1 MIPYERTDK
10 GLAAQAHWEKR
21 HAKEGILFH
30 DHFERFFT
38 THFRLPRSFYRG
50 KRVLDVGCGPRGS
63 LEWLTGAALRI
74 GLDPLAHGYRRFGT
88 GRHRMIY
95 VASRAEALPFTD
107 ASFDVVSSFN
117 SLDHVDD
124 LRATVSEIRR
134 ILAPCGSF
142 LLLTDIRHEPTIL
155 EPTVFDWDV
164 VQALSDA
171 FEALDVRHYERSV
184 EGVYRSVE
192 AGAAYDHANTAR
204 RMGVLS
210 AHLRKRDGG

>member
-10 GLAAQAHWEKR
+10 GWPRRRTGRSATRKR
-21 HAKEGILFH
+21 GSSS
-30 DHFERFFT
+30 T
-38 THFRLPRSFYRG
+38 TTSSGSSPRTSVPRSFYRG

-63 LEWLTGAALRI
+63 LEWLTGTALRI

-107 ASFDVVSSFN
+107 ASFDVASSFN

-155 EPTVFDWDV
+155 EPTVRLGRRPG
-164 VQALSDA
+164 ALGRIRGVRR
-171 FEALDVRHYERSV
+171 EAL
-184 EGVYRSVE
+184 
-192 AGAAYDHANTAR
+192 
-204 RMGVLS
+204 
-210 AHLRKRDGG
+210 